1 MNYDWMKYEDIEK
14 VTYPNLLA
22 EIKES
27 HYSIC
32 TVAEYMG
39 LGRRQEDD
47 RETWDKL
54 TGRKGIFSSEGVG
67 LMGLFNVKY
76 EYLFADRLQKEAGQ
90 PLARIR
96 WMDWNIKMQV
106 ELEDKKIEEEWYRL
120 FCNEVAGIALRCR
133 DMGKR
138 KYVDWKKKVA
148 DQCPEECW
156 EFTEKFL
163 RIIDRRLNN
172 TAGEAWKR
180 MNAGS

>member
-1 MNYDWMKYEDIEK
+1 MNYDWMKYDDIEK
-14 VTYPNLLA
+14 ATYPNLLA

-27 HYSIC
+27 QYSIC

-54 TGRKGIFSSEGVG
+54 TGRKEIFSSEGVG
-67 LMGLFNVKY
+67 LMGLFNAKY

-138 KYVDWKKKVA
+138 KYADWKKKVA
-148 DQCPEECW
+148 DQCPEECR

-172 TAGEAWKR
+172 TTGEAWKR